1 MGDIKE
7 KRSSGIDML
16 NGPLAKKLIVFA
28 LPIFAS
34 SSLQQLFNSADVAVA
49 GRFAQDGA
57 LAAVGSNSV
66 LVGLFVNLFVGLSVG
81 ANVVISQFIGQQNV
95 KDVKSVVHTS
105 MLFSV
110 LCGVFSAVAGI
121 LLSKPLL
128 ELIDT
133 PADVLD
139 RAVVYLRIYCI
150 GMPFIIPYNY
160 GAAILRSIGDTK
172 RPMFCLI
179 GSGVLNVCLN
189 LLLVIVFRLDVAGV
203 AIATVVSNIFSSV
216 VVIVILCRE
225 KSIIHL
231 DLKQL
236 KIEGLALKRILRIGA
251 PAALQSAVFSLSNI
265 CLQSAINGFG
275 SDAVGGMT
283 AALNFEMFAYFVV
296 GAFNQSAVTF
306 IGQNYGA
313 CKYDRCKKIMR
324 LCLLESVIGVVALC
338 GIFIAGSSFLIK
350 IYTVKPLEIEFAM
363 VRILYILPFLFIT
376 TSYEITGSALRGM
389 GRSAVPAVI
398 TVVGVVVF
406 RLIWVYLI
414 FPYLGGSLFSLL
426 IVYPISW
433 FITGGMMLGYY
444 AIAKKGIFF
453 PHNYKEVGE

>member
-1 MGDIKE
+1 MGHKDT
-7 KRSSGIDML
+7 SIDML
-16 NGPLAKKLIVFA
+16 NGPLAKKLIMFA

-49 GRFAQDGA
+49 GRFAMDGA
-57 LAAVGSNSV
+57 LAAVGSNGV

-81 ANVVISQFIGQQNV
+81 ANVVISQFIGQGNT

-105 MLFSV
+105 MLFSF
-110 LCGVFSAVAGI
+110 LCGIFSAIAGI
-121 LLSKPLL
+121 LLSRPLL

-139 RAVVYLRIYCI
+139 RAVTYLRIYCI

-179 GSGVLNVCLN
+179 GSGILNVCLN
-189 LLLVIVFRLDVAGV
+189 LLLVIVFKLDVAGV
-203 AIATVVSNIFSSV
+203 AIATVVSNMFSSV
-216 VVIVILCRE
+216 VVIIILCRE
-225 KSIIHL
+225 KSIIRL
-231 DLKQL
+231 DLKRL
-236 KIEGLALKRILRIGA
+236 KIEGSSLKRILRIGA

-283 AALNFEMFAYFVV
+283 AALNFEMFGYFVV

-313 CKYDRCKKIMR
+313 CKYDRCKKVLR

-338 GIFIAGSSFLIK
+338 GIFMAGSSFLVK

-363 VRILYILPFLFIT
+363 VRILYILPFLPIVA
-376 TSYEITGSALRGM
+376 SYEITGSALRGM
-389 GRSAVPAVI
+389 GRSAVPAGI
-398 TVVGVVVF
+398 TVIGVVAF
-406 RLIWVYLI
+406 RLLWVYLI
-414 FPYLGGSLFSLL
+414 FPRFGSFFSLL

-433 FITGGMMLGYY
+433 AITGGMMLGYY
-444 AIAKKGIFF
+444 ALAKKGIFF

>member
-1 MGDIKE
+1 MTE
-7 KRSSGIDML
+7 KVKKKNGIDML
-16 NGPLAKKLIVFA
+16 NGPLAKKLVMFA

-49 GRFAQDGA
+49 GRFARDGA

-81 ANVVISQFIGQQNV
+81 ANVVISQLIGQQNTKEV
-95 KDVKSVVHTS
+95 KPVVQTS
-105 MLFSV
+105 MLFS
-110 LCGVFSAVAGI
+110 LICGIFSAVVGI
-121 LLSKPLL
+121 VLSRPLL

-139 RAVVYLRIYCI
+139 RAVMYLRIYCI

-189 LLLVIVFRLDVAGV
+189 LLLVIVFKMDVAGV
-203 AIATVVSNIFSSV
+203 AVATVVSNIFSSI
-216 VVIVILCRE
+216 VVIIILCRE
-225 KSIIHL
+225 TSVIRL

-236 KIEGLALKRILRIGA
+236 RIEGRSLKRILRIGA

-265 CLQSAINGFG
+265 CLQSAINSFG

-283 AALNFEMFAYFVV
+283 AALNFEMFGYFIVS
-296 GAFNQSAVTF
+296 AFSQSAVTF

-324 LCLLESVIGVVALC
+324 LCLLESVVGMIVLC

-363 VRILYILPFLFIT
+363 VRIMYILPCLFIT
-376 TSYEITGSALRGM
+376 ACYEITGSALRGM
-389 GRSAVPAVI
+389 GRSAIPAVI
-398 TVVGVVVF
+398 TVVGVVLF
-406 RLIWVYLI
+406 RVIWVYLI
-414 FPYLGGSLFSLL
+414 FPHFGSLLSLL

-433 FITGGMMLGYY
+433 VITGGMMLGYY
-444 AIAKKGIFF
+444 AIAKKGIYF
-453 PHNYKEVGE
+453 PHNYSEA